1 MKITNDV
8 VLHKSKSTD
17 EITLSL
23 SNGTI
28 STISTSDKNYP
39 TAKQMYNDAL
49 RCNDREQFYTTYY
62 DDFKVIWNID
72 DNTISFSKP
81 KAEAETP
88 IEPPKVDEK
97 EVVTNALGRMID
109 FFKEFAFAPNFR
121 FINSVGIALSKSKVA
136 AISYIANYF
145 KLIDSPYAKEV
156 ISKMNS
162 AEFKG
167 ILNDLALIPPTH
179 SINSRCKLYYG
190 EAGTGKTTQAQKE
203 TPLCIPCNNSMLPSD
218 LMEDFTFI
226 NGQPSFKPSKL
237 WECMEQGK
245 AIVLDEINLL
255 PFDSLRFLQGILDG
269 KSEIIY
275 KGNVITIAE
284 GFQVIGTMNLV
295 VNGTVFNLPE
305 PLVDRCYEIREFT
318 LSAKQLLSALI

>member
-8 VLHKSKSTD
+8 VLHKSASTG
-17 EITLSL
+17 EITLAL
-23 SNGTI
+23 SNGTH
-28 STISTSDKNYP
+28 STLSTSDKNYI
-39 TAKQMYNDAL
+39 TARQMYNDVL
-49 RCNDREQFYTTYY
+49 RCGDREQFYTTHYE
-62 DDFKVIWNID
+62 DFKAIWNID
-72 DNTISFSKP
+72 DNIITFSKS
-81 KAEAETP
+81 EIETTA
-88 IEPPKVDEK
+88 EPPKVDEK
-97 EVVTNALGRMID
+97 EVVTEALGRMID

-121 FINSVGIALSKSKVA
+121 FINSVGIALSKSKTA
-136 AISYIANYF
+136 ATSYITNYF

-156 ISKMNS
+156 TSKMNS

-190 EAGTGKTTQAQKE
+190 EAGTGKTTYAQKE
-203 TPLCIPCNNSMLPSD
+203 TPLCIPCNNSMLPAD

-305 PLVDRCYEIREFT
+305 PLVDRCSEIREFT